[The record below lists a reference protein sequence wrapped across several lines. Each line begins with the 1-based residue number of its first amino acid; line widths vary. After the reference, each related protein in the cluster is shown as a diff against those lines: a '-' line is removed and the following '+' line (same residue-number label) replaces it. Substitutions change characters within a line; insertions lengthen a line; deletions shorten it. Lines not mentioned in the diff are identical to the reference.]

1 MAKYHVGKDGQA
13 RPCKAASPDSC
24 PLAKADDSGVVKPFD
39 SLDAA
44 QSYGERVAMGLVGED
59 SSHAAP
65 VAGIRDD
72 GHYVDDTGYVYPKVG
87 QKWSDKDRAAF
98 VQRAA
103 YGLFLAGAYDPDDP
117 SADKSE
123 DEDVHDEWEDV
134 VGGYLDWSEMQWR
147 HDCAVDSML
156 SDPGFMSDEEWDALG
171 SEYPVITDDG
181 GIREAKDSERPATE
195 DEISEYVSSENAD
208 ALRNDVSIVP
218 SFDGLDD
225 SPRFDAATAE
235 EKALIRESLDR
246 ADAAVASGDFDTAEY
261 EYEIAAKHLGY
272 DSLYHSF
279 YPHPSEPV
287 IKRLDDRL
295 DMARAASGTYVL
307 SMSDLPNDPYYD
319 EERQLKSGTFALD
332 GISVIPFDLDDD
344 DEDGVRR

>member
-24 PLAKADDSGVVKPFD
+24 PLAKADDSGVVKHFD

-44 QSYGERVAMGLVGED
+44 QSYGERVAMGLVGEG

-65 VAGIRDD
+65 VPGMHD

-98 VQRAA
+98 VQQAA
-103 YGLFLAGAYDPDDP
+103 YGLFVSGAYDPDDP
-117 SADKSE
+117 SADES
-123 DEDVHDEWEDV
+123 EDVHDELEDV
-134 VGGYLDWSEMQWR
+134 VRGYLDWSEMQWR
-147 HDCAVDSML
+147 HDCARDSML

-208 ALRNDVSIVP
+208 ALQNDVSMVP
-218 SFDGLDD
+218 SSDGLGD

-235 EKALIRESLDR
+235 EKFLIWASLDR
-246 ADAAVASGDFDTAEY
+246 GDAAVASGDFDAAEY
-261 EYEIAAKHLGY
+261 EYEIAAKPLGY
-272 DSLYHSF
+272 DFRTNSFHS
-279 YPHPSEPV
+279 SEPV

-295 DMARAASGTYVL
+295 DMARAASDAYVL

-344 DEDGVRR
+344 GDDDEDGISR